1 MLTRYNKTTQHFAN
15 DLAPTSVHSVIAYD
29 YLMFIW
35 LFDWQLLLTCCCI
48 SCGWLWSCCLSGRP
62 VQSHVSYRHHVSLS
76 TRVWTLC
83 FLTPSLS
90 LLTSACHD
98 TRFTHTHPNTFTYA
112 ATIHQSSTS
121 SVFMAWLNIENY
133 SAAPKHTL
141 MNFSWVSKQ
150 MGGGKDAGG
159 VREDTHLLL

>member
-1 MLTRYNKTTQHFAN
+1 MTQHFVN
-15 DLAPTSVHSVIAYD
+15 GLFSNLFSYFFTWIAFG
-29 YLMFIW
+29 YL
-35 LFDWQLLLTCCCI
+35 LFDWQLGFESTDCPAP
-48 SCGWLWSCCLSGRP
+48 P
-62 VQSHVSYRHHVSLS
+62 VQSHSACMW
-76 TRVWTLC
+76 TRS

-98 TRFTHTHPNTFTYA
+98 TSYTHTHPNTFTYA
-112 ATIHQSSTS
+112 AAIHQSSTS
-121 SVFMAWLNIENY
+121 SVFIAWLNIENY
-133 SAAPKHTL
+133 STAPKHIL

>member
-1 MLTRYNKTTQHFAN
+1 MVILCLFVCVWLTAAAN
-15 DLAPTSVHSVIAYD
+15 
-29 YLMFIW
+29 
-35 LFDWQLLLTCCCI
+35 LLLHQLQLALELP
-48 SCGWLWSCCLSGRP
+48 SFSPRP
-62 VQSHVSYRHHVSLS
+62 VQSHVSYGRHVSLS
-76 TRVWTLC
+76 RCMWTRC

-98 TRFTHTHPNTFTYA
+98 TVYTHTHPNTFTN
-112 ATIHQSSTS
+112 ATAIHQSSTS
-121 SVFMAWLNIENY
+121 SVFIAWLNIENY

-159 VREDTHLLL
+159 VREDTPSTLNTYTKHRHIPPLKENIYTNLSTFV